1 MCHWATCFWF
11 GQVPK
16 SDLQLDEN
24 DETSIQ
30 KTFGKKVGL
39 FVSFK
44 ASSIRLPNKSGGPV
58 LSCLFKV
65 VTFSPFTNLEGP
77 WAIWK
82 SRWDKV
88 TAECATLRSQQV
100 MTTAMQSET
109 KVWTQDLCWWYSG
122 PAVFFKFWATRVRK
136 ETLRHVFHRWGHGA
150 RKSLNLWLGNAWCK
164 SPDLFLAQTR

>member
-1 MCHWATCFWF
+1 MGRTESKGYNPGVDPWTI
-11 GQVPK
+11 PK
-16 SDLQLDEN
+16 SNGFQNQHLTSQCAIGQHVFGLDRFQN
-24 DETSIQ
+24 LICNLMKMMKPASKKQ
-30 KTFGKKVGL
+30 FGKKVGL

-109 KVWTQDLCWWYSG
+109 KVWTQDLC
-122 PAVFFKFWATRVRK
+122 
-136 ETLRHVFHRWGHGA
+136 
-150 RKSLNLWLGNAWCK
+150 
-164 SPDLFLAQTR
+164 